1 MGGQRREGLSVPGGW
16 DDLVKDPDCH
26 AEEVGLSCGKSPVV
40 SNSRVWYVACLQVN
54 REQTQPG
61 VQTGY
66 LTGSVSRGVCGG
78 CRVSAVTLGAYGEDG
93 AEERLAIGDQ
103 VVMGMMVEERV
114 GDWVVMSVMMEEREG
129 GPRSRAES

>member
-1 MGGQRREGLSVPGGW
+1 MLKKWVY
-16 DDLVKDPDCH
+16 LVGNRQWFLTQ
-26 AEEVGLSCGKSPVV
+26 EFGT
-40 SNSRVWYVACLQVN
+40 VACLQVN

-66 LTGSVSRGVCGG
+66 LTGSVSRGVC
-78 CRVSAVTLGAYGEDG
+78 VTLGAYGEDG

-114 GDWVVMSVMMEEREG
+114 RDWVVMSVMMEEREG